1 MHTKL
6 YTATVTVLCVTA
18 LATAYM
24 LYVARAYAL
33 FSADVEIRNNI
44 VKTGSVAITVTP
56 NEALFTADA
65 LLPGQT
71 ITNTLDIQNTGKSPV
86 LLTLS
91 SKKSAGYSS
100 VYDLLR
106 LTIRQGEL
114 TLYDGLLK
122 DVVTVPI
129 GDTALLPTVT
139 QHLETALTLPTSAD
153 NTIDNLSTTIT
164 LTVHAQQSS

>member
-1 MHTKL
+1 M
-6 YTATVTVLCVTA
+6 AA
-18 LATAYM
+18 AYM

-33 FSADVEIRNNI
+33 FSTDVEIRNNI
-44 VKTGSVAITVTP
+44 IKTGSVAIAVTP
-56 NEALFTADA
+56 NEALFTADT

-71 ITNTLDIQNTGKSPV
+71 ITNTLDIRNTGRSPV

-100 VYDLLR
+100 IYDLLR
-106 LTIRQGEL
+106 LTVRQGEL

-122 DVVTVPI
+122 DVTTIPI
-129 GDTALLPTVT
+129 TNMALLPTTT
-139 QHLETALTLPTSAD
+139 QHLETTLTLPTDAD

-164 LTVHAQQSS
+164 LTVHAQQTS